1 MLAKS
6 RESVSYTK
14 HNEIKRRR
22 FKMKFIIVNQVISEY
37 GEQFDMI
44 IIKTTIIEKNF
55 EFNDTEYSRHT
66 YKLKYLPI
74 EQK

>member
-55 EFNDTEYSRHT
+55 RV
-66 YKLKYLPI
+66 
-74 EQK
+74 Q